1 LVEVVSSAVVQRR
14 CSLTMAP
21 LALAATGLATEAF
34 VPSGLP
40 ATAGVR
46 SAPLSGMQSFSQGK
60 VDGNSGSSGSLF
72 SSIGLACAM
81 GGALAGVANT
91 RATKKKNRLLV
102 PFVMRKAGM
111 ATESLAPSEQVGNTA
126 PLGFFDPLG
135 FSTGQTISY
144 PDDLNGFKFLR
155 SAELKNGRVAMMA
168 SVGLVV
174 QHYVKLPG
182 FEDVPAG
189 LGALST
195 SAGALGFAALVS
207 VVGLIEAAEYANGT
221 FRSSMGNY
229 GDPLSL
235 GQYNEEYQNKEL
247 NNCRMAMFAV
257 LGQLVAEMVT
267 GKDAIE
273 QLGI

>member
-1 LVEVVSSAVVQRR
+1 M
-14 CSLTMAP
+14 MAP
-21 LALAATGLATEAF
+21 SALAASSMATEAF

-40 ATAGVR
+40 AIAGLR
-46 SAPLSGMQSFSQGK
+46 SVPLSFSQGK
-60 VDGNSGSSGSLF
+60 VDGISGSSSSLLRSMGF
-72 SSIGLACAM
+72 ACSV
-81 GGALAGVANT
+81 GGALAGAANT
-91 RATKKKNRLLV
+91 RATKKKNQQLV
-102 PFVMRKAGM
+102 PVVMRKAGM
-111 ATESLAPSEQVGNTA
+111 ATESLVPSDQVGNTA

-135 FSTGQTISY
+135 FSTGQTVSY

-168 SVGLVV
+168 SVGMVV
-174 QHYVKLPG
+174 QHFVKLPG

-195 SAGALGFAALVS
+195 SAGASGFVALVS
-207 VVGLIEAAEYANGT
+207 VVGLIEATEYANGT
-221 FRSSMGNY
+221 YRTSMGNY
-229 GDPLSL
+229 GDPLNL
-235 GQYNEEYQNKEL
+235 GSYTEEYQNKEL

-273 QLGI
+273 QLGF

>member
-1 LVEVVSSAVVQRR
+1 MVPV
-14 CSLTMAP
+14 
-21 LALAATGLATEAF
+21 F
-34 VPSGLP
+34 VPSGLT
-40 ATAGVR
+40 ASAGVR
-46 SAPLSGMQSFSQGK
+46 AAPLSGVQPYNQGK
-60 VDGNSGSSGSLF
+60 VDGTSGSSGSLL
-72 SSIGLACAM
+72 SSMGLVCVV
-81 GGALAGVANT
+81 GGTLAVAANT
-91 RATKKKNRLLV
+91 RTTSKRNHQFV
-102 PFVMRKAGM
+102 PRVMRKAGM
-111 ATESLAPSEQVGNTA
+111 ATESLVPSEQVGSTP

-144 PDDLNGFKFLR
+144 PDDLTGFKFLR

-168 SVGLVV
+168 SVGLVA

-195 SAGALGFAALVS
+195 SAGASGFAALVCA
-207 VVGLIEAAEYANGT
+207 VGLIEAAEYTNGF

-229 GDPLSL
+229 GDPLNL

-267 GKDAIE
+267 GKDAVE
-273 QLGI
+273 QLGF